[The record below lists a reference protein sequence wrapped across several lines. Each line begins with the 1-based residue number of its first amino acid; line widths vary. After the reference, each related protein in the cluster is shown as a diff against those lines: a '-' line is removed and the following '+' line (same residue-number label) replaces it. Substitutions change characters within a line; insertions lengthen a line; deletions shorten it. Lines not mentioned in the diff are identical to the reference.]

1 MKRNDENLAFMLQ
14 YENVAWYD
22 NGKVKVLDRRVYPS
36 EVRFEVC
43 CTYQEVSKA
52 IKDMVTQ
59 SAGPYTLC
67 GMGMALAAYQCK
79 DLPKEKQLKFLEE
92 AAFVISH
99 SRPTTI
105 NRMTLI
111 TQGCLA
117 EQKKALEN
125 GCSAIDAAFNRTVQ
139 SLERR
144 YGTMQTI
151 AEHLISLFPKTKTTV
166 MTQCFGETIVGCMA
180 REIKKRGLSVKFF
193 VPETRPYLQGS
204 RLTASVLYDMGFEV
218 KVITDNMPAWIMEN
232 NGVDIFTSAADTICM
247 DGSIVN
253 KIGTLQ
259 IATIAKTYG
268 VPYFVTGIP
277 DADKKNRNDVVIEE
291 RDKNEV
297 LCFRGMQV
305 TMEGVDAFYPAFDI
319 TPPHLVSAIVTD
331 KGVFA
336 PYDLN
341 RYLKQ
346 GVNVFY

>member
-14 YENVAWYD
+14 YENVAWFD
-22 NGKVKVLDRRVYPS
+22 EGKVRVLDRRIYPS
-36 EVRFEVC
+36 EIRFEEC
-43 CTYQEVSKA
+43 NTYQEVSQA

-79 DLPKEKQLKFLEE
+79 DLPKEKQLEFLEE
-92 AAFVISH
+92 AASVISH
-99 SRPTTI
+99 SRPTTV
-105 NRMTLI
+105 NRMTQI

-117 EQKKALEN
+117 VQKKALEE
-125 GCSAIDAAFNRTVQ
+125 GSSAVDAAFNRTLE

-144 YGTMQTI
+144 YGTMQI
-151 AEHLISLFPKTKTTV
+151 VAKHLVDLFPKDAVV

-180 REIKKRGLSVKFF
+180 REIKNRGLNAKFF
-193 VPETRPYLQGS
+193 VAETRPYLQGS
-204 RLTASVLYDMGFEV
+204 RLTASVLCDMGFSV
-218 KVITDNMPAWIMEN
+218 TVITDNMPAWVMETK
-232 NGVDIFTSAADTICM
+232 GVNVFTSAADTICM
-247 DGSIVN
+247 DGTVVN

-259 IATIAKTYG
+259 IARIAKAYG

-277 DADKKNRNDVVIEE
+277 DLDKKDRTAVVIEE

-297 LCFRGMQV
+297 LSFRGMQV

-319 TPPHLVSAIVTD
+319 TPPHLVSAVVTD

-346 GVNVFY
+346 GVDVFY